1 MLNKKKNLLS
11 VDQIEKLQKET
22 NSIKIGLT
30 SEEILKSRCTHRTAD
45 GEADSLI
52 FDPKTGIARCSICGR
67 TFKPIDPDKIE
78 NIQEHIDFVISL
90 IESMKLLN
98 ASRETDEAYAE
109 MYQIVPML
117 DKLPE
122 LFKLSVKDFNKID
135 IQAPINQFQMFPNLS
150 QALGTINLSAKS
162 TKNIDTEMF
171 DQLEK
176 AHEANVVNN
185 IENFLKEGE

>member
-1 MLNKKKNLLS
+1 MFKKQNLLT
-11 VDQIEKLQKET
+11 VDQIEKLQKEI
-22 NSIKIGLT
+22 NAIKIYLT
-30 SEEILKSRCTHRTAD
+30 SEEILKSRCTHRKAD

-78 NIQEHIDFVISL
+78 NIQENIDFVISL

-109 MYQIVPML
+109 MYKVSLML

-122 LFKLSVKDFNKID
+122 LFKISVEDFNKHGIKN
-135 IQAPINQFQMFPNLS
+135 QINAFQ
-150 QALGTINLSAKS
+150 G
-162 TKNIDTEMF
+162 TEMF
-171 DQLEK
+171 K
-176 AHEANVVNN
+176 N
-185 IENFLKEGE
+185 IENLLKEGE

>member
-45 GEADSLI
+45 GEKDSLI
-52 FDPKTGIARCSICGR
+52 YDPNTGIARCTICGR
-67 TFKPIDPDKIE
+67 TLKPIDPEKTE

-109 MYQIVPML
+109 IYKVSPML

-122 LFKLSVKDFNKID
+122 LFKISVEDFNKI
-135 IQAPINQFQMFPNLS
+135 
-150 QALGTINLSAKS
+150 K
-162 TKNIDTEMF
+162 IDTEMF
-171 DQLEK
+171 NQLAE
-176 AHEANVVNN
+176 AHEANVIKNL
-185 IENFLKEGE
+185 ENFLKEGE